1 MSRATKML
9 YVLVSSILY
18 LSSYFIIQTIIKS
31 SEFDLLTEL
40 DKSIPFMPE
49 HVWIYHTLLPVI
61 VITMILVVS
70 SKKVFF
76 NILLAAAISA
86 VILNLSYILFPSFYP
101 RPEVIPHTLS
111 ELLVNITHKI
121 DSPSNT
127 FPSSHVTFA
136 WIMFFGSIYTKYA
149 AKTIGIKSLYLL
161 WAIGITLSTLTLKQ
175 HYIVDTISGFMLAC
189 ISFYIA
195 KTITEKYYFLEHS

>member
-1 MSRATKML
+1 ML

-40 DKSIPFMPE
+40 DSSIPFMPE
-49 HVWIYHTLLPVI
+49 HVWIYHTLMPVI
-61 VITMILVVS
+61 VVTMILVVS
-70 SKKVFF
+70 SRKIFF
-76 NILLAAAISA
+76 NILFACAVSA
-86 VILNLSYILFPSFYP
+86 VILNISYIIFPSFYP
-101 RPEVIPHTLS
+101 RPDIIPHTLS
-111 ELLVNITHKI
+111 ELIVDITHKI

-136 WIMFFGSIYTKYA
+136 WIMFFGAIYTKYA
-149 AKTIGIKSLYLL
+149 EETVGIKPLYLL

-175 HYIVDTISGFMLAC
+175 HYIADAVSGFILAY
-189 ISFYIA
+189 ISFYVV
-195 KTITEKYYFLEHS
+195 KTITEKYYFLEHN